1 MQFTEHSLEL
11 SIMELFENEGYTHQT
26 GQDIHRE
33 KTDVLLPELLST
45 FLLHRYAVD
54 GITESEIATIIT
66 QLKNISGS
74 DYDANKRMLDLIC
87 NGFTFR
93 REDKNQKD
101 LFIQLIDFEEP
112 ERNFFEIVNQVE
124 IQGREQLRI
133 PDGIVYVNGLP
144 LVVLEFKSAIKEN
157 TTIEDAYKQLTIR
170 YRRDIPELFKYNAFV
185 VISDGANNKIGS
197 LFSPYEYFYA
207 WRKVESTDKEVDG
220 ISSLITMVKGL
231 FRKDR
236 LVKVIKDFVY
246 FPDSSDKETKIVCRY
261 PQFFAAESLYKSISS
276 AIRPKGNGKGGIYFG
291 ATGCGKSYTMVFLS
305 RLLMKSRELNSP
317 TIVVITDRTDLDAQ
331 LSKIFVESKKYI
343 GDENVECIESRAL
356 LKEKLED
363 RKSGGVFLTTIQKFC
378 EDIKLLSER
387 SNIICISDEAHRSQ
401 NNLEEKTV
409 ITDKG
414 VEHKYGFAKYLHD
427 SLPNATYVGFTGTP
441 IDEMAQ
447 VFGDVVESYTMKES
461 VADGI
466 TVNLV
471 YEGRAAKVI
480 LDQKKVREI
489 EEYYAQCEDEG
500 ANEAQIAAS
509 KKAVANLDA
518 IIGDDDVVAEV
529 AQDFINHYETR
540 VREGATVEGK
550 AMFVCSNREIA
561 YKLWQKIVELRPEWN
576 VPRALPEHVE
586 GGDKDYKPIEKI
598 KMVMTENKAKDTKGL
613 FELLGNHE
621 YRREL
626 DRQFKKVESNFKIAI
641 VVDMWITGFDVPSL
655 DTIYIY
661 KPLQKH
667 TLIQTI
673 SRVNRTY
680 KGKDRGLIVD
690 YIGIKRAMNEAL
702 KKYTGDDNEEFEDTD
717 KAVVIVKDQ
726 ISVLDVM
733 FNEFDSSDYYNGSP
747 LKQLECLNKAVEF
760 IQASEELEKRFMD
773 AVRRMKK
780 AFNLCSSSEN
790 ITKNDKDKINFYIA
804 IRSIL
809 FKLTKGDA
817 PDITTMN
824 HHVAQLI
831 NEAIKADG
839 VEELFQVGKNVNF
852 DIFTPEYLEKINAIQ
867 LPNTKIKIL
876 QQLLQ
881 QVISD
886 YKRTNKIKAM
896 EFSERMKKLV
906 EEYNNRHLDDFT
918 VQVLDEVTKQ
928 LNELLNDIQKDKE
941 HFKELGISF
950 EEKAFY
956 DILVSCAQKFHFEN
970 QYPDDQMKEL
980 AKKVKALVDDKTRYT
995 DWDQR
1000 IDVKAE
1006 MEADLMILLDEN
1018 GYPPVPRNE
1027 VYNEVFEQA
1036 ENFKKYNNNSVV
1048 EYYDFKEPQLK
1059 VADNNTPSY
1068 GI

>member
-1 MQFTEHSLEL
+1 MKFDEHQLEL
-11 SIMELFENEGYTHQT
+11 SIMELFENQGYAHIT
-26 GQDIHRE
+26 GSEIHHE
-33 KTDVLLPELLST
+33 KSEVLLIDVLRN
-45 FLLHRYAVD
+45 FLLFRY
-54 GITESEIATIIT
+54 GSQNITENEITSAVNRI
-66 QLKNISGS
+66 KNISS
-74 DYDANKRMLDLIC
+74 DLYDENKKVLDLLC
-87 NGFTFR
+87 NGFTLR
-93 REDKNQKD
+93 RDDPTQKD
-101 LFIQLIDFEEP
+101 LFIQLIDFDEP
-112 ERNFFEIVNQVE
+112 ENNMFNIVNQLEV
-124 IQGREQLRI
+124 QGREQLRI
-133 PDGIVYVNGLP
+133 PDGIVYINGIP
-144 LVVLEFKSAIKEN
+144 VVVLEFKSAIKEH

-185 VISDGANNKIGS
+185 VISDGANTKVGS
-197 LFSPYEYFYA
+197 LFSPYEFFYA

-220 ISSLITMVKGL
+220 ISSLITMVNGL
-231 FRKDR
+231 FRMDR
-236 LVKVIKDFVY
+236 IVAVIKDFIY
-246 FPDSSDKETKIVCRY
+246 FPDSTDKEVKIVCRY
-261 PQFFAAESLYKSISS
+261 PQYFAATKLFDSIKS
-276 AIRPKGNGKGGIYFG
+276 AMKPNGNGKGGIYFG

-305 RLLMKSRELNSP
+305 RMIMKSKKFNSP
-317 TIVVITDRTDLDAQ
+317 TIVVITDRTDLDDQ
-331 LSKIFVESKKYI
+331 LSKIFLESKNYI
-343 GDENVECIESRAL
+343 GDENIKCIEARDDESENKTGLKQELKNRA
-356 LKEKLED
+356 
-363 RKSGGVFLTTIQKFC
+363 SGGVYLTTIQKFS
-378 EDIKLLSER
+378 EDIKLLSDR

-401 NNLEEKTV
+401 NNLDEKLV
-409 ITDKG
+409 ITDNG

-441 IDEMAQ
+441 IDEMEQ
-447 VFGDVVESYTMKES
+447 VFGDVVDTYTMKES

-489 EEYYAQCEDEG
+489 EDYYAQCEDEG

-518 IIGDDDVVAEV
+518 IIGDPDVVAEV
-529 AQDFINHYETR
+529 AKDFIEHYETR

-561 YKLWQKIVELRPEWN
+561 YALWKKIVELRPEWN
-576 VPRALPEHVE
+576 EKKVCSDGEVLTEQ
-586 GGDKDYKPIEKI
+586 DKNELKPIEKV
-598 KMVMTENKAKDTKGL
+598 KMVMTENKAKDTAGL
-613 FELLGNHE
+613 FELLGNHD
-621 YRREL
+621 YRKEL
-626 DRQFKKVESNFKIAI
+626 DRQFKNKKSNFKIAI
-641 VVDMWITGFDVPSL
+641 VVDMWITGFDVPCL

-680 KGKDRGLIVD
+680 KGKQKGLIVD
-690 YIGIKRAMNEAL
+690 YIGIKKAMNAAL
-702 KKYTGDDNEEFEDTD
+702 KKYTGDNNEEFEDTD
-717 KAVVIVKDQ
+717 KAVDIVKDQ
-726 ISVLDVM
+726 IDVLNAM
-733 FNEFDSSDYYNGSP
+733 FNTFDSANYVTGTP
-747 LKQLECLNKAVEF
+747 LQQLKCLNEAVEF
-760 IQASEELEKRFMD
+760 VQHTEDLEKRFME
-773 AVRRMKK
+773 AVRRMKR
-780 AFNLCSSSEN
+780 AFNLCASSERLS
-790 ITKNDKDKINFYIA
+790 KSEKDTIGFYVA
-804 IRSIL
+804 VRSIL

-824 HHVAQLI
+824 RHVAQMI

-839 VEELFQVGKNVNF
+839 VEELFQVGKKVNF
-852 DIFTPEYLEKINAIQ
+852 DIFSSEYLQKINDIK

-881 QVISD
+881 QVIAD
-886 YKRTNKIKAM
+886 YKKTNKIKAM

-906 EEYNNRHLDDFT
+906 EAYNNH
-918 VQVLDEVTKQ
+918 
-928 LNELLNDIQKDKE
+928 
-941 HFKELGISF
+941 
-950 EEKAFY
+950 
-956 DILVSCAQKFHFEN
+956 
-970 QYPDDQMKEL
+970 QMKEL

>member
-1 MQFTEHSLEL
+1 MQFNEHQLEL

-26 GQDIHRE
+26 GNDIHRE
-33 KTDVLLPELLST
+33 KTDVLLGSLLET
-45 FLLHRYAVD
+45 YLRHRYAKED
-54 GITESEIATIIT
+54 LTESEINSIVV

-74 DYDANKRMLDLIC
+74 DYDANRRVLDLIC

-93 REDKNQKD
+93 REDKARKD
-101 LFIQLIDFEEP
+101 LFIQLIDFENP
-112 ERNFFEIVNQVE
+112 ENNFFEIVNQVE

-144 LVVLEFKSAIKEN
+144 VVVLEFKSAIKEN
-157 TTIEDAYKQLTIR
+157 TTIEDAYKQLTVR

-185 VISDGANNKIGS
+185 VICDGVNSKIGS
-197 LFSPYEYFYA
+197 LFSPYEFFYA
-207 WRKVESTDKEVDG
+207 WRKVESSDKEADG
-220 ISSLITMVKGL
+220 ISALMTMVGGL

-236 LVKVIKDFVY
+236 LVSVIKDFVY

-261 PQFFAAESLYKSISS
+261 PQFFAATKLYKSIQS
-276 AIRPKGNGKGGIYFG
+276 AIRPDGDGKGGIYFG

-305 RLLMKSRELNSP
+305 RLLMRSKELNSP
-317 TIVVITDRTDLDAQ
+317 TIVVITDRTDLDDQ
-331 LSKIFVESKKYI
+331 LGKLFLESKNFI
-343 GDENVECIESRAL
+343 GDENVECIESRSDL
-356 LKEKLED
+356 GTRLRG

-378 EDIKLLSER
+378 EDIKLLSDR

-401 NNLEEKTV
+401 NNLDEKTV
-409 ITDKG
+409 ITDNG

-441 IDEMAQ
+441 IDEMAP
-447 VFGDVVESYTMKES
+447 VFGNIVDTYTMKES

-489 EEYYAQCEDEG
+489 EDYYAQCEDEG
-500 ANEAQIAAS
+500 ANENQIAAS

-518 IIGDDDVVAEV
+518 IIGDPDVVAEV
-529 AQDFINHYETR
+529 AKDFIEHYETR

-561 YKLWQKIVELRPEWN
+561 YALWKKIVELRPEWN
-576 VPRALPEHVE
+576 EKKVCSDGEILTEQ
-586 GGDKDYKPIEKI
+586 DKKELKPIEKV
-598 KMVMTENKAKDTKGL
+598 KMVMTENKAKDIKDL
-613 FELLGNHE
+613 FELLGNHD
-621 YRREL
+621 YRKEL
-626 DRQFKKVESNFKIAI
+626 DRQFKNKKSNFKIAI
-641 VVDMWITGFDVPSL
+641 VVDMWITGFDVPCL

-680 KGKDRGLIVD
+680 KGKEKGLIVD
-690 YIGIKRAMNEAL
+690 YIGIKKAMNAAL

-717 KAVVIVKDQ
+717 KAVDIVKDQ
-726 ISVLDVM
+726 IDVLNAM
-733 FNEFDSSDYYNGSP
+733 FNTFNSTNYFTGTP
-747 LKQLECLNKAVEF
+747 LQQLQCLNEAVEF
-760 IQASEELEKRFMD
+760 VQHTEDLEKRFME
-773 AVRRMKK
+773 AVRRMKR
-780 AFNLCSSSEN
+780 AFNLCASSEQLS
-790 ITKNDKDKINFYIA
+790 KSEKDTIGFYVA

-824 HHVAQLI
+824 RHVAQMI

-839 VEELFQVGKNVNF
+839 VEELFQVGKKVNF
-852 DIFTPEYLEKINAIQ
+852 DIFSPEYLQKINDIK

-881 QVISD
+881 QVIAD
-886 YKRTNKIKAM
+886 YKKTNKIKAM

-906 EEYNNRHLDDFT
+906 EAYNNRHLDDFT
-918 VQVLDEVTKQ
+918 AQVLDEVTKQ
-928 LNELLNDIQKDKE
+928 LNELLNDIQKDKDK
-941 HFKELGISF
+941 FKELGISF

-980 AKKVKALVDDKTRYT
+980 AKKVKSLVDDKTRYT

-1036 ENFKKYNNNSVV
+1036 ENFKKYS
-1048 EYYDFKEPQLK
+1048 E
-1059 VADNNTPSY
+1059 
-1068 GI
+1068 

>member
-1 MQFTEHSLEL
+1 MQFTERSLEL
-11 SIMELFENEGYTHQT
+11 SIMELFENEGYTHRT
-26 GQDIHRE
+26 GLNIHRE
-33 KTDVLLPELLST
+33 KSDVLLPELLAA
-45 FLLHRYAVD
+45 FLRHRYAAD
-54 GITESEIATIIT
+54 FLTESEIATIIA

-93 REDKNQKD
+93 RENKTQKD
-101 LFIQLIDFEEP
+101 LFIQLIDFEKP
-112 ERNFFEIVNQVE
+112 EKNFFEIVNQAE
-124 IQGREQLRI
+124 IQGRDQLRI

-144 LVVLEFKSAIKEN
+144 IVVLEFKSAVKEN
-157 TTIEDAYKQLTIR
+157 TTIEDAYKQLAVR

-185 VISDGANNKIGS
+185 VISDGVNNKIGP
-197 LFSPYEYFYA
+197 LFSPYDFFYA
-207 WRKVESTDKEVDG
+207 WRKVESTDKDSDG

-236 LVKVIKDFVY
+236 LLAVIKDFVY
-246 FPDSSDKETKIVCRY
+246 FPDPSDKETKIVCRY
-261 PQFFAAESLYKSISS
+261 PQFFAAESLAKSIKN
-276 AIRPKGNGKGGIYFG
+276 ALRPNGNGKGGIYFG

-305 RLLMKSRELNSP
+305 RILMRSKDLESP
-317 TIVVITDRTDLDAQ
+317 TIVVITDRTDLDDQ
-331 LSKIFVESKKYI
+331 LSKIFLESKSYI
-343 GDENVECIESRAL
+343 GDETVECIESRVL
-356 LKEKLED
+356 LKSKLEG

-378 EDIKLLSER
+378 EELKLLSDR

-441 IDEMAQ
+441 IDEMTQ
-447 VFGDVVESYTMKES
+447 FFGEVVESYTMKES

-471 YEGRAAKVI
+471 YEGRAAKVF
-480 LDQKKVREI
+480 LDQKKVQEI

-500 ANEAQIAAS
+500 ANDAQIAAS

-518 IIGDDDVVAEV
+518 IIGAPDVIAEV
-529 AQDFINHYETR
+529 AKDFINHYETR

-561 YKLWQKIVELRPEWN
+561 YNLWQKIVELRPEWN
-576 VPRALPEHVE
+576 EKKTCIE
-586 GGDKDYKPIEKI
+586 KDFKPIEKI

-613 FELLGNHE
+613 FELLGNHD
-621 YRREL
+621 YRKEL
-626 DRQFKKVESNFKIAI
+626 DRQFKNIKSNFKIAI

-680 KGKDRGLIVD
+680 KGKEKGLIVD

-702 KKYTGDDNEEFEDTD
+702 KKYTGDENEEFEDTD
-717 KAVVIVKDQ
+717 KAADIVKDQ
-726 ISVLDVM
+726 ISVLDAM
-733 FNEFDSSDYYNGSP
+733 FNDFDTSSYYNGSP
-747 LKQLECLNKAVEF
+747 LKQLECLNRAVEF
-760 IQASEELEKRFMD
+760 VQNTEELEKRFME
-773 AVRRMKK
+773 AARRMKR
-780 AFNLCSSSEN
+780 AFNLCSSSER
-790 ITKNDKDKINFYIA
+790 ISKTEKDKINFYGA
-804 IRSIL
+804 VRSIL

-817 PDITTMN
+817 PDIATMN
-824 HHVAQLI
+824 HHVAKMI
-831 NEAIKADG
+831 NEAIKSDG
-839 VEELFQVGKNVNF
+839 VEELFQVGKNIDF
-852 DIFTPEYLEKINAIQ
+852 DIFTPEYLEKINSIKQ
-867 LPNTKIKIL
+867 PNTKIKIL
-876 QQLLQ
+876 QQLLR
-881 QVISD
+881 QVIAD
-886 YKRTNKIKAM
+886 YKRTNKIKAV
-896 EFSERMKKLV
+896 EFSERLKKLV
-906 EEYNNRHLDDFT
+906 ESYNNRHLDDFT
-918 VQVLDEVTKQ
+918 AQVLDEVTKQ
-928 LNELLNDIQKDKE
+928 LNDLLNDIKVDKE
-941 HFKELGISF
+941 KFKELGISF

-956 DILVSCAQKFHFEN
+956 DILASCAKKFHFEE
-970 QYPDDQMKEL
+970 QFSDEKMKNL

-1018 GYPPVPRNE
+1018 GYPPEPFNE
-1027 VYNEVFEQA
+1027 VYAEVFEQA
-1036 ENFKKYNNNSVV
+1036 ENFKKYA
-1048 EYYDFKEPQLK
+1048 E
-1059 VADNNTPSY
+1059 
-1068 GI
+1068 

>member
-1 MQFTEHSLEL
+1 M
-11 SIMELFENEGYTHQT
+11 
-26 GQDIHRE
+26 
-33 KTDVLLPELLST
+33 
-45 FLLHRYAVD
+45 
-54 GITESEIATIIT
+54 
-66 QLKNISGS
+66 
-74 DYDANKRMLDLIC
+74 
-87 NGFTFR
+87 
-93 REDKNQKD
+93 
-101 LFIQLIDFEEP
+101 
-112 ERNFFEIVNQVE
+112 
-124 IQGREQLRI
+124 
-133 PDGIVYVNGLP
+133 
-144 LVVLEFKSAIKEN
+144 VLEFKSAIKEN
-157 TTIEDAYKQLTIR
+157 TTIEDAYKQLTVR

-185 VISDGANNKIGS
+185 VISDGINNKMGS
-197 LFSPYEYFYA
+197 VFSPYEFFYA
-207 WRKVESTDKEVDG
+207 WRKVESTDKDSDG

-236 LVKVIKDFVY
+236 LLAVIKDFVY
-246 FPDSSDKETKIVCRY
+246 FPDSSNKETKIICRY
-261 PQFFAAESLYKSISS
+261 PQYFAAESLYKSIGS

-305 RLLMKSRELNSP
+305 RLLMRSQELSSP
-317 TIVVITDRTDLDAQ
+317 TIIVITDRTDLDDQ
-331 LSKIFVESKKYI
+331 LSKIFLESKTYI
-343 GDENVECIESRAL
+343 GDETVECIESRAL
-356 LKEKLED
+356 LKTKLEG

-387 SNIICISDEAHRSQ
+387 PNIICISDEAHRSQ

-441 IDEMAQ
+441 IDEMTQ
-447 VFGDVVESYTMKES
+447 VFGDIVEAYTMKES

-489 EEYYAQCEDEG
+489 EEYYKQCEDEG

-518 IIGDDDVVAEV
+518 IIGDDDVVAAV
-529 AQDFINHYETR
+529 AQDFIDHYETR

-576 VPRALPEHVE
+576 EKKDFD
-586 GGDKDYKPIEKI
+586 DKDFKPIEKI

-613 FELLGNHE
+613 FELLRNSD
-621 YRREL
+621 YRKEL
-626 DRQFKKVESNFKIAI
+626 DRQFKNIKSNFKIAI

-680 KGKDRGLIVD
+680 KGKDKGLIVD

-702 KKYTGDDNEEFEDTD
+702 NKYTGDENEEFEDTD

-726 ISVLDVM
+726 ISVMDAM
-733 FNEFDSSDYYNGSP
+733 FNEFNASDYYNGSP
-747 LKQLECLNKAVEF
+747 LKQLECLNRAVEF
-760 IQASEELEKRFMD
+760 VQTTEELEKRFME
-773 AVRRMKK
+773 AVRRMKR
-780 AFNLCSSSEN
+780 AFNLCSSSEK
-790 ITKNDKDKINFYIA
+790 ITKSEKDKLNFYVA
-804 IRSIL
+804 IRSVL

-824 HHVAQLI
+824 HHVAQMI
-831 NEAIKADG
+831 NEAIKSDG
-839 VEELFQVGKNVNF
+839 VEELFQVGKNINF
-852 DIFTPEYLEKINAIQ
+852 DLFSPEYLEKINSIT

-881 QVISD
+881 QVIAD
-886 YKRTNKIKAM
+886 YKKTNKIKAM

-906 EEYNNRHLDDFT
+906 EAYNNRHIDDFT
-918 VQVLDEVTKQ
+918 TQVLDEVTKQ
-928 LNELLNDIQKDKE
+928 LNDLLNDIKVDKE
-941 HFKELGISF
+941 KFKALGISF

-956 DILVSCAQKFHFEN
+956 DILVSCAKKFHFEGKISN
-970 QYPDDQMKEL
+970 GKMKDL

-1018 GYPPVPRNE
+1018 GYPPEPFDE
-1027 VYNEVFEQA
+1027 VYAEVFEQA
-1036 ENFKKYNNNSVV
+1036 ENFKKYAN
-1048 EYYDFKEPQLK
+1048 
-1059 VADNNTPSY
+1059 
-1068 GI
+1068 

>member
-1 MQFTEHSLEL
+1 MKFDEHQLEL
-11 SIMELFENEGYTHQT
+11 SIMELFENQGYAHIT
-26 GQDIHRE
+26 GSEIHHE
-33 KTDVLLPELLST
+33 KTEVLLIDVLRNYLL
-45 FLLHRYAVD
+45 FRY
-54 GITESEIATIIT
+54 GSQNITENEITSAVNRI
-66 QLKNISGS
+66 KNISS
-74 DYDANKRMLDLIC
+74 DLYDENKKVLDLLC
-87 NGFTFR
+87 NGFTLR
-93 REDKNQKD
+93 RDDPTQKD
-101 LFIQLIDFEEP
+101 LFIQLIDFDEP
-112 ERNFFEIVNQVE
+112 KNNMFNIVNQLEV
-124 IQGREQLRI
+124 QGREQLRI
-133 PDGIVYVNGLP
+133 PDGIVYINGIP
-144 LVVLEFKSAIKEN
+144 VVVLEFKSAIKEH

-185 VISDGANNKIGS
+185 VISDGANTKVGS
-197 LFSPYEYFYA
+197 LFSPYEFFYA

-220 ISSLITMVKGL
+220 ISSLITMVNGL
-231 FRKDR
+231 FRMDR
-236 LVKVIKDFVY
+236 LVAVIKDFIY
-246 FPDSSDKETKIVCRY
+246 FPDSSDKEVKIVCRY
-261 PQFFAAESLYKSISS
+261 PQYFAATKLFDSIKS
-276 AIRPKGNGKGGIYFG
+276 AMKPNGNGKGGIYFG

-305 RLLMKSRELNSP
+305 RMIMKSKEFNSP
-317 TIVVITDRTDLDAQ
+317 TIVVITDRTDLDDQ
-331 LSKIFVESKKYI
+331 LSKIFLESKNYI
-343 GDENVECIESRAL
+343 GDENIKCIEARDDESENKTGLKQELKNRA
-356 LKEKLED
+356 
-363 RKSGGVFLTTIQKFC
+363 SGGVYLTTIQKFS
-378 EDIKLLSER
+378 EDIKLLSDR

-409 ITDKG
+409 ITDNG

-441 IDEMAQ
+441 IDEMEQ
-447 VFGDVVESYTMKES
+447 VFGDVVDTYTMKES

-489 EEYYAQCEDEG
+489 EDYYAQCEDEG

-518 IIGDDDVVAEV
+518 IIGDPDVVAEV
-529 AQDFINHYETR
+529 AKDFIEHYETR

-561 YKLWQKIVELRPEWN
+561 YALWKKIVELRPEWN
-576 VPRALPEHVE
+576 EKKICSDGEVLTEQ
-586 GGDKDYKPIEKI
+586 DKNELKPIEKV
-598 KMVMTENKAKDTKGL
+598 KMVMTENKAKDTAGL
-613 FELLGNHE
+613 FELLGNHD
-621 YRREL
+621 YRKEL
-626 DRQFKKVESNFKIAI
+626 DRQFKNKKSNFKIAI
-641 VVDMWITGFDVPSL
+641 VVDMWITGFDVPFL

-680 KGKDRGLIVD
+680 KGKQKGLIVD
-690 YIGIKRAMNEAL
+690 YIGIKKAMNVAL

-717 KAVVIVKDQ
+717 KAVDIVKDQ
-726 ISVLDVM
+726 IDVLNAM
-733 FNEFDSSDYYNGSP
+733 FNTFDSTNYFTGTP
-747 LKQLECLNKAVEF
+747 LQQLQCLNEAVEF
-760 IQASEELEKRFMD
+760 VQHTEDLEKRFME
-773 AVRRMKK
+773 AVRRMKR
-780 AFNLCSSSEN
+780 AFNLCASSERLS
-790 ITKNDKDKINFYIA
+790 KSEKDTIGFYVA
-804 IRSIL
+804 VRSIL

-824 HHVAQLI
+824 RHVAQMI

-839 VEELFQVGKNVNF
+839 VEELFQVGKKVNF
-852 DIFTPEYLEKINAIQ
+852 DIFSPEYLQKINDIK

-881 QVISD
+881 QVIAD
-886 YKRTNKIKAM
+886 YKKTNKIKAM

-906 EEYNNRHLDDFT
+906 EAYNNH
-918 VQVLDEVTKQ
+918 
-928 LNELLNDIQKDKE
+928 
-941 HFKELGISF
+941 
-950 EEKAFY
+950 
-956 DILVSCAQKFHFEN
+956 
-970 QYPDDQMKEL
+970 QMKEL

-1068 GI
+1068 GILLS

>member
-1 MQFTEHSLEL
+1 MQFDEHALEL
-11 SIMELFENEGYTHQT
+11 SIIELFEKQGYAHIA
-26 GQDIHRE
+26 GSELHHDKKE
-33 KTDVLLPELLST
+33 VLLEDILRN
-45 FLLHRYAVD
+45 FLLFKYSS
-54 GITESEIATIIT
+54 INIT
-66 QLKNISGS
+66 QNEISTVVNTIKNISSSLYEENKSVLEILHKGVTLRRDDS
-74 DYDANKRMLDLIC
+74 SQKDVLIHFIDYD
-87 NGFTFR
+87 
-93 REDKNQKD
+93 
-101 LFIQLIDFEEP
+101 EP
-112 ERNFFEIVNQVE
+112 ENNFFNIVNQLE
-124 IQGREQLRI
+124 IQGREHNRI
-133 PDGIVYVNGLP
+133 PDGIVYINGIP

-157 TTIEDAYKQLTIR
+157 TTIEDAYKQLTVR

-185 VISDGANNKIGS
+185 VISDGINNKMGS
-197 LFSPYEYFYA
+197 VFSPYEFFYA
-207 WRKVESTDKEVDG
+207 WRKVESTDKDSDG

-236 LVKVIKDFVY
+236 LLAVIKDFVY
-246 FPDSSDKETKIVCRY
+246 FPDSSNKETKIICRY
-261 PQFFAAESLYKSISS
+261 PQYFAAESLYKSIGS

-305 RLLMKSRELNSP
+305 RLLMRSQELSSP
-317 TIVVITDRTDLDAQ
+317 TIIVITDRTDLDDQ
-331 LSKIFVESKKYI
+331 LSKIFLESKTYI
-343 GDENVECIESRAL
+343 GDETVECIESRAL
-356 LKEKLED
+356 LKTKLEG

-387 SNIICISDEAHRSQ
+387 PNIICISDEAHRSQ

-441 IDEMAQ
+441 IDEMTQ
-447 VFGDVVESYTMKES
+447 VFGDIVEAYTMKES

-489 EEYYAQCEDEG
+489 EEYYKQCEDEG

-518 IIGDDDVVAEV
+518 IIGDDDVVAAV
-529 AQDFINHYETR
+529 AQDFIDHYETR

-576 VPRALPEHVE
+576 EKKDFD
-586 GGDKDYKPIEKI
+586 DKDFKPIEKI

-613 FELLGNHE
+613 FELLRNSD
-621 YRREL
+621 YRKEL
-626 DRQFKKVESNFKIAI
+626 DRQFKNIKSNFKIAI

-680 KGKDRGLIVD
+680 KGKDKGLIVD

-702 KKYTGDDNEEFEDTD
+702 NKYTGDENEEFEDTD

-726 ISVLDVM
+726 ISVMDAM
-733 FNEFDSSDYYNGSP
+733 FNEFNASDYYNGSP
-747 LKQLECLNKAVEF
+747 LKQLECLNRAVEF
-760 IQASEELEKRFMD
+760 VQTTEELEKRFME
-773 AVRRMKK
+773 AVRRMKR
-780 AFNLCSSSEN
+780 AFNLCSSSEK
-790 ITKNDKDKINFYIA
+790 ITKSEKDKLNFYVA
-804 IRSIL
+804 IRSVL

-824 HHVAQLI
+824 HHVAQMI
-831 NEAIKADG
+831 NEAIKSDG
-839 VEELFQVGKNVNF
+839 VEELFQVGKNINF
-852 DIFTPEYLEKINAIQ
+852 DLFSPEYLEKINSIT

-881 QVISD
+881 QVIAD
-886 YKRTNKIKAM
+886 YKKTNKIKAM

-906 EEYNNRHLDDFT
+906 EAYNNRHIDDFT
-918 VQVLDEVTKQ
+918 TQVLDEVTKQ
-928 LNELLNDIQKDKE
+928 LNDLLNDIKVDKE
-941 HFKELGISF
+941 KFKALGISF

-956 DILVSCAQKFHFEN
+956 DILVSCAKKFHFEGKISN
-970 QYPDDQMKEL
+970 GKMKDL

-1018 GYPPVPRNE
+1018 GYPPEPFDE
-1027 VYNEVFEQA
+1027 VYAEVFEQA
-1036 ENFKKYNNNSVV
+1036 ENFKKYAN
-1048 EYYDFKEPQLK
+1048 
-1059 VADNNTPSY
+1059 
-1068 GI
+1068 

>member
-11 SIMELFENEGYTHQT
+11 SIIELFEKQGYAHIA
-26 GQDIHRE
+26 GSELHHDKKE
-33 KTDVLLPELLST
+33 VLLEDTLRN
-45 FLLHRYAVD
+45 FLLFKYSA
-54 GITESEIATIIT
+54 INIT
-66 QLKNISGS
+66 QNEISTVVNTIKNISSSLYEENKSVLEILHKGVTLRRDNS
-74 DYDANKRMLDLIC
+74 SQKDVLIHFIDYD
-87 NGFTFR
+87 
-93 REDKNQKD
+93 
-101 LFIQLIDFEEP
+101 EP
-112 ERNFFEIVNQVE
+112 QNNFFNIVNQLE
-124 IQGREQLRI
+124 IQGREHNRI
-133 PDGIVYVNGLP
+133 PDGIVYINGIP

-157 TTIEDAYKQLTIR
+157 TTIEDAYKQLTVR

-185 VISDGANNKIGS
+185 VISDGINNKMGS
-197 LFSPYEYFYA
+197 VFSPYEFFYA
-207 WRKVESTDKEVDG
+207 WRKVESTDKDVDG
-220 ISSLITMVKGL
+220 INSLLTMVEGL
-231 FRKDR
+231 FRQDR
-236 LVKVIKDFVY
+236 IISVIKDFIY
-246 FPDSSDKETKIVCRY
+246 FPDNSDKEVKIVCRY
-261 PQFFAAESLYKSISS
+261 PQFFAATKLFENIKS

-305 RLLMKSRELNSP
+305 RLLMRSQELSSP
-317 TIVVITDRTDLDAQ
+317 TIIVITDRTDLDDQ
-331 LSKIFVESKKYI
+331 LSKIFLESKTYI
-343 GDENVECIESRAL
+343 GDETVECIESRAL
-356 LKEKLED
+356 LKTKLEG

-387 SNIICISDEAHRSQ
+387 PNIICISDEAHRSQ

-447 VFGDVVESYTMKES
+447 VFGDIVEAYTMKES

-489 EEYYAQCEDEG
+489 EEYYKQCEDEG

-518 IIGDDDVVAEV
+518 IIGDDDVVAAV
-529 AQDFINHYETR
+529 AQDFIDHYETR

-576 VPRALPEHVE
+576 EKKDFD
-586 GGDKDYKPIEKI
+586 DKDFKPIEKI

-613 FELLGNHE
+613 FELLRNSD
-621 YRREL
+621 YRKEL
-626 DRQFKKVESNFKIAI
+626 DRQFKNIKSNFKIAI

-680 KGKDRGLIVD
+680 KGKDKGLIVD

-702 KKYTGDDNEEFEDTD
+702 NKYTGDENEEFEDTD

-726 ISVLDVM
+726 ISVMDAM
-733 FNEFDSSDYYNGSP
+733 FNEFNASDYYNGSP
-747 LKQLECLNKAVEF
+747 LKQLECLNRAVEF
-760 IQASEELEKRFMD
+760 VQTTEELEKRFME
-773 AVRRMKK
+773 AVRRMKR
-780 AFNLCSSSEN
+780 AFNLCSSSEK
-790 ITKNDKDKINFYIA
+790 ITKSEKDKLNFYVA
-804 IRSIL
+804 IRSVL

-824 HHVAQLI
+824 HHVAQMI
-831 NEAIKADG
+831 NEAIKSDG
-839 VEELFQVGKNVNF
+839 VEELFQVGKNINF
-852 DIFTPEYLEKINAIQ
+852 DLFSPEYLEKINSIT

-881 QVISD
+881 QVIAD
-886 YKRTNKIKAM
+886 YKKTNKIKAM

-906 EEYNNRHLDDFT
+906 EAYNNRHIDDFT
-918 VQVLDEVTKQ
+918 TQVLDEVTKQ
-928 LNELLNDIQKDKE
+928 LNDLLNDIKVDKE
-941 HFKELGISF
+941 KFKALGISF

-956 DILVSCAQKFHFEN
+956 DILVSCAKKFHFEGKISN
-970 QYPDDQMKEL
+970 GKMKDL

-1018 GYPPVPRNE
+1018 GYPPEPFDE
-1027 VYNEVFEQA
+1027 VYAEVFEQA
-1036 ENFKKYNNNSVV
+1036 ENFKKYAN
-1048 EYYDFKEPQLK
+1048 
-1059 VADNNTPSY
+1059 
-1068 GI
+1068 

>member
-33 KTDVLLPELLST
+33 KTDVLLSELLAT
-45 FLLHRYAVD
+45 FLRHRYAAD
-54 GITESEIATIIT
+54 FLSESEITSIIT

-93 REDKNQKD
+93 REDKSQKD
-101 LFIQLIDFEEP
+101 LFIQVIDFDEP

-185 VISDGANNKIGS
+185 VISDGVNNKIGS

-220 ISSLITMVKGL
+220 LSSLITMVKGL

-246 FPDSSDKETKIVCRY
+246 FPNSSDNETKIVCRY
-261 PQFFAAESLYKSISS
+261 PQFFAAESLYKSICS
-276 AIRPKGNGKGGIYFG
+276 AIRPNGNGKGGIYFG

-305 RLLMKSRELNSP
+305 RLLMKSRDLNSP

-331 LSKIFVESKKYI
+331 LSKIFVESKNYI

-409 ITDKG
+409 ITDNG

-480 LDQKKVREI
+480 LDKEKVQQI
-489 EEYYAQCEDEG
+489 EEYYSQCQDEG
-500 ANEAQIAAS
+500 ANEFQIEAS
-509 KKAVANLDA
+509 KKAVVNLEA
-518 IIGDDDVVAEV
+518 ILSDPEVINEV
-529 AQDFINHYETR
+529 AKDFINHYETR
-540 VREGATVEGK
+540 VNEGATVLGK

-561 YKLWQKIVELRPEWN
+561 YALWQKIIELRPEWN
-576 VPRALPEHVE
+576 EKRLSTNDDLLSEE
-586 GGDKDYKPIEKI
+586 DKKELKPTEMV

-613 FELLGNHE
+613 FELLGNKE
-621 YRREL
+621 TRKEL
-626 DRQFKKVESNFKIAI
+626 DRQFKNEKSNFKIAI
-641 VVDMWITGFDVPSL
+641 VVDMWLTGFDVPSL
-655 DTIYIY
+655 DTIYIF

-673 SRVNRTY
+673 SRVNRVY
-680 KGKDRGLIVD
+680 KGKDKGLIVD

-702 KKYTGDDNEEFEDTD
+702 KKYNDDNEEEFEDTE
-717 KAVVIVKDQ
+717 KAVIIVKDTL
-726 ISVLDVM
+726 SVLNEM
-733 FNEFDSSDYYNGSP
+733 FSNFDASTYFAGSP
-747 LKQLECLNKAVEF
+747 LEQLECLNKATELV
-760 IQASEELEKRFMD
+760 QKNEENEKHFMSL
-773 AVRRMKK
+773 VKRLKK
-780 AFNLCSSSEN
+780 SFNLCSSSEE
-790 ITKNDKDKINFYIA
+790 ITKQEKDFINFYIA
-804 IRSIL
+804 VRSII
-809 FKLTKGDA
+809 FKLTKGTA

-824 HHVAQLI
+824 NRVIQMI
-831 NEAIKADG
+831 QEAIHSTG
-839 VEELFQVGKNVNF
+839 VEELFTVGKNIQEDLF
-852 DIFTPEYLEKINAIQ
+852 SPEYLDKINAIP

-876 QQLLQ
+876 EQLLKQ
-881 QVISD
+881 MIDD
-886 YKRTNKIKAM
+886 YKKTNKVKAV
-896 EFSERMKKLV
+896 EFSERLQKVVDL
-906 EEYNNRHLDDFT
+906 YNSRHDDFST
-918 VQVLDEVTKQ
+918 QILDEVTKQ
-928 LNELLNDIQKDKE
+928 LNDLFYQIQTDKE
-941 HFKELGISF
+941 KFKELGISF

-956 DILVSCAQKFHFEN
+956 DILVSCAKKFHFEN
-970 QYPDDQMKEL
+970 QYPDEKMKNL
-980 AKKVKALVDDKTRYT
+980 AKKVKELVDDKTRYT
-995 DWDQR
+995 DWDVR

-1006 MEADLMILLDEN
+1006 LEADLMVLLDEN

-1036 ENFKKYNNNSVV
+1036 ENFKKYNN
-1048 EYYDFKEPQLK
+1048 Q
-1059 VADNNTPSY
+1059 
-1068 GI
+1068 